1 MITYWPKT
9 SAENVSPGVWI
20 AIFMVTII
28 VINYFGV
35 KFFGELEF
43 WLSSFKVIIILG
55 IILCTFIFAM
65 GGGPDHDRRGFRY
78 WQEPGAFATKYTDGN
93 LGKFLAF
100 WSTMVQ
106 ATFAFLGK
114 NIPETC

>member
-1 MITYWPKT
+1 
-9 SAENVSPGVWI
+9 
-20 AIFMVTII
+20 MVAII

-35 KFFGELEF
+35 KIFGELEF
-43 WLSSFKVIIILG
+43 WLSSFKVIVILG
-55 IILCTFIFAM
+55 LILCSLIFAL

-78 WQEPGAFATKYTDGN
+78 WNKPRAFATKYTDGA

-106 ATFAFLGK
+106 ATFAFLGMD
-114 NIPETC
+114 IL

>member
-1 MITYWPKT
+1 M
-9 SAENVSPGVWI
+9 V
-20 AIFMVTII
+20 AIII
-28 VINYFGV
+28 INYFGV
-35 KFFGELEF
+35 KVFGELEF
-43 WLSSFKVIIILG
+43 WLSAFKIIVILG
-55 IILCTFIFAM
+55 IILTSLIFAL

-78 WQEPGAFATKYTDGN
+78 WKTPGAFNTKYVDGG

-114 NIPETC
+114 SIP

>member
-1 MITYWPKT
+1 
-9 SAENVSPGVWI
+9 
-20 AIFMVTII
+20 MVAII

-35 KFFGELEF
+35 KLFGELEF
-43 WLSSFKVIIILG
+43 WLSAFKIIVILG
-55 IILCTFIFAM
+55 IILTSFIFAM

-78 WQEPGAFATKYTDGN
+78 WKSPGAFNHKYVDGG

-106 ATFAFLGK
+106 ATFAFLGMNYLSSK
-114 NIPETC
+114 LGRYTF

>member
-1 MITYWPKT
+1 
-9 SAENVSPGVWI
+9 
-20 AIFMVTII
+20 MVAII

-35 KFFGELEF
+35 KIFGELEF
-43 WLSSFKVIIILG
+43 WLSSFKVIVILG
-55 IILCTFIFAM
+55 LILCSFIFAL

-78 WQEPGAFATKYTDGN
+78 WHEPGAFATKYTGGS

-106 ATFAFLGK
+106 ATFAYLGTD
-114 NIPETC
+114 IL